1 MMLIAVVDVLALVGL
16 ILLIRDNNKLV
27 KELSEFNLTTS
38 DHVDEL
44 CKEVIDLMRRVDALE
59 AQAKQQ
65 GWPYDPTK
73 K

>member
-1 MMLIAVVDVLALVGL
+1 MMLIVVDAL
-16 ILLIRDNNKLV
+16 ILIGLVLIVRDNNKLV
-27 KELSEFNLTTS
+27 NKLLRFQLETSNHVDKLGKELVEMS
-38 DHVDEL
+38 
-44 CKEVIDLMRRVDALE
+44 RRVDALE

>member
-1 MMLIAVVDVLALVGL
+1 MIVIAVIDILILVGL
-16 ILLIRDNNKLV
+16 VLAIRDNNKTVNELLRYQLV
-27 KELSEFNLTTS
+27 TS
-38 DHVDEL
+38 SHIEEL
-44 CKEVIDLMRRVDALE
+44 CKELADLLQRVDALE